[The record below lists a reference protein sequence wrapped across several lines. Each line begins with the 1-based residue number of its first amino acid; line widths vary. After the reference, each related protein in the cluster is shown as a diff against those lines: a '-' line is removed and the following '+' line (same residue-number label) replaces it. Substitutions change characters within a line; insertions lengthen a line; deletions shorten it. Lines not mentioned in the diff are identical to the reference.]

1 MNTLLWDVFIG
12 PSASHQQV
20 TGGRALQKP
29 SIDFWFLFVSKF
41 RICPLFTEVS
51 WNEML
56 GNVWSGIVT
65 LEYTLMRCIHWAVCF
80 SLTGGRPY
88 KTNYLFLIF
97 NFLSKF
103 GICCFLMEFSW
114 QKMFGNVLLQ
124 IVTFEYTIMRCIH
137 WAVCF
142 SLTGGR
148 VPTTK

>member
-1 MNTLLWDVFIG
+1 MVVNRIKMLGNVLSGIVNLEYTLMRCIHWAVYFSWQVGVSTKPSIYFRFFNFNCYQKLLLMDTLLWDVFIG

-65 LEYTLMRCIHWAVCF
+65 LEYTLMGCILWAVCF
-80 SLTGGRPY
+80 L
-88 KTNYLFLIF
+88 
-97 NFLSKF
+97 
-103 GICCFLMEFSW
+103 
-114 QKMFGNVLLQ
+114 
-124 IVTFEYTIMRCIH
+124 
-137 WAVCF
+137 
-142 SLTGGR
+142 
-148 VPTTK
+148 